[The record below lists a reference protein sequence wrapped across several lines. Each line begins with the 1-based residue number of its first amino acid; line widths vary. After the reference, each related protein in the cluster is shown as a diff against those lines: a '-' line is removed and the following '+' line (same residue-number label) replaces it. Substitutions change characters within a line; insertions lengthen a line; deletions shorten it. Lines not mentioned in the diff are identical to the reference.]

1 MDRLDAT
8 RGRRTI
14 ARPGTGERPV
24 GPPDHSPGRNGIRP
38 PPTGPQGPNGCTA
51 PPVFDRIGYPPPPQ
65 GFALGYGTPG
75 LQPGRVQGS
84 AL

>member
-8 RGRRTI
+8 RGRS
-14 ARPGTGERPV
+14 PV
-24 GPPDHSPGRNGIRP
+24 P
-38 PPTGPQGPNGCTA
+38 A
-51 PPVFDRIGYPPPPQ
+51 PPRGFAPIVHTPGVSPAQ
-65 GFALGYGTPG
+65 GFALGYGPPG

>member
-51 PPVFDRIGYPPPPQ
+51 PPVFDRIGYPPPQ
-65 GFALGYGTPG
+65 GFALGYGPPG

>member
-8 RGRRTI
+8 RGRS
-14 ARPGTGERPV
+14 PV
-24 GPPDHSPGRNGIRP
+24 PGPPRGF
-38 PPTGPQGPNGCTA
+38 A
-51 PPVFDRIGYPPPPQ
+51 PIVHTRGGATQ

>member
-8 RGRRTI
+8 RGRS
-14 ARPGTGERPV
+14 PV
-24 GPPDHSPGRNGIRP
+24 P
-38 PPTGPQGPNGCTA
+38 A
-51 PPVFDRIGYPPPPQ
+51 PPRGFAAQGFRPPQ
-65 GFALGYGTPG
+65 GFALGYGPPG